1 MHLKLGYKWPGLLE
15 NPSRYYSSSVT
26 ACSSLLGIYQVGVP
40 LLAEAPSTTSP
51 TKNFPYP
58 PYPLPPYLELFSCLR
73 TRDLYSAPALRPK
86 LLVHLVLLEDPALD
100 LAQTSAGAAPGRLGR
115 LGRRL
120 LVLLV
125 ELLLARGEGLLLLL
139 VGCALAR
146 VETALSGAQLEVGE
160 ITHGRYAN
168 LRNGAG
174 EGGNIV

>member
-86 LLVHLVLLEDPALD
+86 LLNHLVLLEDLALD
-100 LAQTSAGAAPGRLGR
+100 LAQAAVGAAPGRLAHMGR
-115 LGRRL
+115 C
-120 LVLLV
+120 VLLTFSPDSLSWGRGVGLQAV
-125 ELLLARGEGLLLLL
+125 ERES
-139 VGCALAR
+139 R
-146 VETALSGAQLEVGE
+146 QQLS
-160 ITHGRYAN
+160 R
-168 LRNGAG
+168 R
-174 EGGNIV
+174 